1 VTLQCVSWQEF
12 VRFILTKEG
21 EHQLSWTQNSQ
32 NLPSGQSQALFL
44 VGPVNPSQRWAFR
57 CYGCH
62 RNNPY
67 LCSYPSNLL
76 ELQVSGKEAPAF
88 PLNDLGLDPG
98 PKGIHLMC
106 GRVRRARALIP
117 LTECGREGTSDIETQ
132 GTVEMR
138 NRESRSEIAL
148 HVCPLSC
155 NSGIH
160 LNIVSNYNIPYARFM
175 TDMPPSLLLPYR
187 DPPQTHPLSRARLHD
202 HAKKLC
208 DHFV

>member
-1 VTLQCVSWQEF
+1 VGVVSPLNTKPLSLLGFHYTYPSLSALLSPVVTSGGTVTLQCVSWQEF

-21 EHQLSWTQNSQ
+21 EHQLSETQNLQ

-132 GTVEMR
+132 GTVEVR
-138 NRESRSEIAL
+138 NRGPEER
-148 HVCPLSC
+148 
-155 NSGIH
+155 
-160 LNIVSNYNIPYARFM
+160 
-175 TDMPPSLLLPYR
+175 
-187 DPPQTHPLSRARLHD
+187 
-202 HAKKLC
+202 
-208 DHFV
+208 